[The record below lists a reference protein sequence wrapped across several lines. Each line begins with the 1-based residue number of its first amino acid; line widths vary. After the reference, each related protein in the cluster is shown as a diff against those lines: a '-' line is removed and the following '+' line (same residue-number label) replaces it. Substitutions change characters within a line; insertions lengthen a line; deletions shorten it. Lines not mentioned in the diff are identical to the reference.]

1 VKYACIDRCRERY
14 SVHLMCRLLGV
25 SRSGYYAAKVRPESR
40 RSKQD
45 RVLLSEIK
53 RVHAQSK
60 GVYGSPKIVAELAA
74 EGQRVSRNKVA
85 KLMRLEGLRGCP
97 KRRYRVT
104 TRQDPRN
111 RVADNILKQNFETS
125 KPNQRWVADITYIPT
140 NQGWLY
146 LAVVIDLYSRK
157 VVGWSMSQWI
167 SRRLVIDA
175 LRMAIDAR
183 QPSKGLI
190 HHSDRG
196 GEYTSDDFRD
206 ELAKHKI
213 ECSMSRTGN
222 CWDNAVAESF
232 FGLLKRERVNR
243 TRYRTRD
250 EARADIFD
258 YMEVF
263 YNRQR
268 RHGYL
273 GNISP
278 VDFEKRSTGSLE
290 TVH

>member
-1 VKYACIDRCRERY
+1 VKYACIDRCRARY
-14 SVHLMCRLLGV
+14 SVRLMCRLLSV
-25 SRSGYYAAKVRPESR
+25 SRSGYYAAKTRPESA
-40 RSKQD
+40 RSEQD
-45 RVLLSEIK
+45 RVLLQEIK

-60 GVYGSPKIVAELAA
+60 GVYGSPKIVAELAD
-74 EGQRVSRNKVA
+74 EGYRVGRNKVA

-97 KRRYRVT
+97 RRRYRVT
-104 TRQDPRN
+104 TQQDPRH
-111 RVADNILKQNFETS
+111 RVAENMLEQNFSTD
-125 KPNQRWVADITYIPT
+125 KPNHRWVADTTYVST

-157 VVGWSMSQWI
+157 VVGWSMSRWH
-167 SRRLVIDA
+167 SRRIVIDA

-183 QPSKGLI
+183 QPTADLV
-190 HHSDRG
+190 HYSDRG
-196 GEYTSDDFRD
+196 AQYTSDDFRD
-206 ELAKHKI
+206 ELAKHNIK
-213 ECSMSRTGN
+213 CSMSRTGN

-258 YMEVF
+258 YIEVF
-263 YNRQR
+263 YNRKR

-278 VDFEKRSTGSLE
+278 VDFEKQSAGSLE